1 MTELLAKAFAE
12 VSKLPREL
20 QDEVAQRL
28 LADLAGEMKWDDTL
42 ARSQNLLERLADEAL
57 DDLRSG
63 RTRQMGIDEL

>member
-12 VSKLPREL
+12 VSKLPQEL
-20 QDEVAQRL
+20 QDEVAQRI

-63 RTRQMGIDEL
+63 RTRQVGIDEL